1 MELKDK
7 VVLVTGSSDGI
18 GKETALA
25 FAEKGAKVIVT
36 YNKNKK
42 SGEEVLKE
50 CGKHSEGILI
60 QLDVKDEKSIKKVF
74 EKIKKEFGKLDVLV
88 NNAGVIKWKKL
99 SEQDEKDIDEQIET
113 NFIGL
118 IKTTKVFLPLLSKQK
133 EAVIINISS
142 GAGKQGYGGLSVYC
156 ATKFG
161 VRGFTQALAQ
171 ELPNN
176 MKTYSLNPRMTATKM
191 TNFQGDSP
199 KDVADLIVKATE
211 GKIDISSGGDIDVW
225 EWL

>member
-18 GKETALA
+18 GKETSLA

-50 CGKHSEGILI
+50 CRKYSKGILI
-60 QLDVKDEKSIKKVF
+60 QLNVKDKKSIKKVF
-74 EKIKKEFGKLDVLV
+74 EKIKKELGKLDVLV
-88 NNAGVIKWKKL
+88 NNAGVIRWKKL
-99 SEQDEKDIDEQIET
+99 SEHDEKEIDEQIET
-113 NFIGL
+113 NFTGL

-171 ELPNN
+171 ELPKNVRI
-176 MKTYSLNPRMTATKM
+176 YSVNPRMTATKM

-199 KDVADLIVKATE
+199 KDVADLIVKAAE
-211 GKIDISSGGDIDVW
+211 EKIDISSGGDIDVW
-225 EWL
+225 EYL